1 MAHNDPDDKVH
12 LAGEGLSADSQEPAA
27 VEAANAS
34 LRDRLLRALAEVENT
49 RRRAERSVADAR
61 EYGISD
67 FAAELLSVVDNLQR
81 AVASAEDR
89 TDQTPAD
96 AALLDGVR
104 ATQRQLL
111 ATLGRFGVKRIEALG
126 ASFDPNL
133 HEAMAEVE
141 DDFEAA
147 EKRREC
153 SGGRLQDPRSS
164 IATCS
169 CRCRQAA
176 TGSCAAC
183 RRGVGR
189 MRFSSDRGERDVAN
203 RRRRVGGCALSDRRQ
218 ARLRSY
224 RRLAGVSHGRRPGRR
239 PE

>member
-1 MAHNDPDDKVH
+1 MAHDDQDDKVH
-12 LAGEGLSADSQEPAA
+12 LAGEGLSADSQEPVA

-49 RRRAERSVADAR
+49 RRRAERRVADAR

-89 TDQTPAD
+89 TDKTTSA

-104 ATQRQLL
+104 ATQLQLL
-111 ATLGRFGVKRIEALG
+111 ATLERFGIRRIGALG

-141 DDFEAA
+141 DDSRPA
-147 EKRREC
+147 
-153 SGGRLQDPRSS
+153 GD
-164 IATCS
+164 
-169 CRCRQAA
+169 
-176 TGSCAAC
+176 
-183 RRGVGR
+183 
-189 MRFSSDRGERDVAN
+189 
-203 RRRRVGGCALSDRRQ
+203 
-218 ARLRSY
+218 
-224 RRLAGVSHGRRPGRR
+224 GVSGLEGGPSTHQ
-239 PE
+239 

>member
-1 MAHNDPDDKVH
+1 MAHNDSDDKVH
-12 LAGEGLSADSQEPAA
+12 LGGQGLAADSQESAA
-27 VEAANAS
+27 VEAANENAS

-67 FAAELLSVVDNLQR
+67 FAAELLSVVDSLQR

-96 AALLDGVR
+96 AAFLDGVR

-111 ATLGRFGVKRIEALG
+111 ATLARFGVRRIEALG

-141 DDFEAA
+141 DDSRPPRSVVSVLEDGYMIHDRLLRAARVAVAKRRLEAA
-147 EKRREC
+147 PPV
-153 SGGRLQDPRSS
+153 D
-164 IATCS
+164 
-169 CRCRQAA
+169 AA
-176 TGSCAAC
+176 WGA
-183 RRGVGR
+183 
-189 MRFSSDRGERDVAN
+189 
-203 RRRRVGGCALSDRRQ
+203 
-218 ARLRSY
+218 
-224 RRLAGVSHGRRPGRR
+224 
-239 PE
+239 